1 MTLVPLLPGTLPG
14 PCMNYLSPR
23 MRSLV
28 HPGSA
33 CLGPSSLGGRCWCL
47 GHIRQQEG
55 GVGSISW
62 RGGLSLP
69 MRACEEPRK
78 ILTGTEH
85 GGNPGDRVAKNLG
98 QDKGFLLWW
107 GGHREPV
114 GTKVALLGPYPDT
127 HKQAH
132 FTDEAPNTEVLT
144 TVDTAG
150 GHEVTPHHH

>member
-1 MTLVPLLPGTLPG
+1 MHELPITENEVPRAPRQCLLGAQQPWRKMLVLGSYQATGRGCGEHFLVRWPEPPHEG
-14 PCMNYLSPR
+14 
-23 MRSLV
+23 MR
-28 HPGSA
+28 
-33 CLGPSSLGGRCWCL
+33 RT
-47 GHIRQQEG
+47 QED
-55 GVGSISW
+55 
-62 RGGLSLP
+62 
-69 MRACEEPRK
+69 
-78 ILTGTEH
+78 TGTEH

-132 FTDEAPNTEVLT
+132 FTDEARNTEVLT